1 MSSSAHMPYADVC
14 IEVSKEDHE
23 QIAEGVRSL
32 FQQAHM
38 AGEVCSNH
46 AVVTGYDFHLTEN
59 GPKLIEIN
67 TNAGGLFA
75 LMEHPRILS
84 TERTRVHGQF
94 VEAIRTEY
102 GNRAQPL
109 TRVAI
114 VDTAPSEQ
122 FLYPEFLIV
131 ERLLRE
137 EGIDVCIVDTNEL
150 TYDSTRGLNDRG
162 LTIDLVYFRDT
173 DFLLVE
179 PRAAAVRA
187 AVAADAV
194 IMTPTS
200 HEYVLLSDK
209 EKLCSFSG
217 PCVLPTEV
225 LTATRREEFWDRR
238 RTLVFKPV
246 DGFASRGVYR
256 GDKISRARFEEL
268 FSGGL
273 YVAQERAEPGR
284 IVVNSPEGE
293 RSMKYDIRAYAY
305 KDQVYALGARVY
317 DGQVTN
323 LRTQGGGFAP
333 VRVTGN

>member
-1 MSSSAHMPYADVC
+1 MPYADVC
-14 IEVSKEDHE
+14 IDISEEDYE
-23 QIAEGVRSL
+23 QIVESVRSL
-32 FQQAHM
+32 FQQAHV
-38 AGEVCSNH
+38 ASDTCRNH

-75 LMEHPRILS
+75 LMDHPRILS

-102 GNRAQPL
+102 GNRAQSL

-114 VDTAPSEQ
+114 VDTTPTEQ
-122 FLYPEFLIV
+122 FLYPEFLTV

-150 TYDSTRGLNDRG
+150 TYDSTRGLSARG
-162 LTIDLVYFRDT
+162 LIIDLVYFRDT
-173 DFLLVE
+173 DFLLTE
-179 PRAAAVRA
+179 SRSRALRAALAE
-187 AVAADAV
+187 DAV
-194 IMTPTS
+194 LMTPTS
-200 HEYVLLSDK
+200 DEYVLLSDK

-268 FSGGL
+268 FSGRL
-273 YVAQERAEPGR
+273 YVAQERADPGHV
-284 IVVNSPEGE
+284 VVNSLEGE

-305 KDQVYALGARVY
+305 KDQVYVLGARVY

-333 VRVTGN
+333 VRATEC